1 LHSTGTN
8 YRTCI
13 LLNEAAMSRGQSG
26 PPCLRMNRIL
36 IVASF
41 CITPHVDSISMLP
54 PTPAA
59 ASAGGL
65 VLHWAA
71 ALLQQGAHASKY
83 VLLDAGRRNKNK
95 VVEDDTNTD
104 RKSAYPVPEN
114 MPEVIHRK
122 TAGHPYGRG
131 HPLFRRQQHLAKKQ
145 PGLQPGK
152 PVVPA
157 LSTTI
162 VCTITL
168 ISTFFLL
175 TAIFFVLQTLNRQKI
190 TERKREERC
199 WANVVGSVTFVPMLC
214 VLFLAARLQAV
225 QYSQGNP
232 ELYGLPQWWVRY
244 AMVVC
249 TCAVLWSVLVH
260 FCCEFLSDSREE
272 GDRKPAVGGCMNFCR
287 KLAMTIIYVCF
298 TTVCCGVLLMEPPPE
313 LLARAQVGE
322 SWNHVSPG
330 VACTVFLTVIYFA
343 VYLSFICI
351 RLANEYGLL
360 GQRLRF
366 SRAQEYLK
374 STSTTV
380 AVFAPMLCALFLGTR
395 IRLLQL
401 DPLHGNPGKWVQMTY
416 YGCSACF
423 VLHTLLAVLSTYV
436 DLREQQVDASGALMA
451 RPPHERGSKPV
462 SRVLEALKLVLMGLI
477 ATGVLLII
485 NQFFLAPLFQE
496 AGRPLAPSLQCIALL
511 TFMYFAV
518 NLAHAIVAAVQ
529 RTSGGPP
536 QHAQGA
542 DLEFLPVVEVYLR
555 AAKDAVEF
563 CPRFCILFI
572 ATLMRAFQLTNGR
585 GAPQAWC
592 QASQVVATG
601 SIIAL
606 AFVRVDV
613 LLSKL
618 TAVCVNLQ
626 CLVLCLSCTAGI
638 INVAALLVMTPE
650 SACGPG
656 SVVAVAN

>member
-1 LHSTGTN
+1 
-8 YRTCI
+8 
-13 LLNEAAMSRGQSG
+13 
-26 PPCLRMNRIL
+26 
-36 IVASF
+36 
-41 CITPHVDSISMLP
+41 MLP

-59 ASAGGL
+59 ASDGGF

-71 ALLQQGAHASKY
+71 RLLQHSVHASNY
-83 VLLDAGRRNKNK
+83 VLLDAGRRNKHK
-95 VVEDDTNTD
+95 FVENDNDTD
-104 RKSAYPVPEN
+104 RKGAYPVPEN
-114 MPEVIHRK
+114 MPEVSHRK

-131 HPLFRRQQHLAKKQ
+131 HPLFRKQQQWTKQQ
-145 PGLQPGK
+145 PGLQRGEPF
-152 PVVPA
+152 VPPI
-157 LSTTI
+157 STTM
-162 VCTITL
+162 VCTIIL

-232 ELYGLPQWWVRY
+232 ELYGLPQWWVRL
-244 AMVVC
+244 AMVIC

-260 FCCEFLSDSREE
+260 FCSEFSGDAREE
-272 GDRKPAVGGCMNFCR
+272 GGRKPAMGGCMNFCR
-287 KLAMTIIYVCF
+287 KLAMTVIYACF
-298 TTVCCGVLLMEPPPE
+298 TTVCCGVLLMKPPPE
-313 LLARAQVGE
+313 LAARAQPGE

-330 VACTVFLTVIYFA
+330 VACTVFLTVVYFA
-343 VYLSFICI
+343 VYLSFICV

-380 AVFAPMLCALFLGTR
+380 AVFAPMLCALFIATR
-395 IRLLQL
+395 LRLLQL
-401 DPLHGNPGKWVQMTY
+401 DPLHGHPEKWVRMTY
-416 YGCSACF
+416 YGCSVCF
-423 VLHTLLAVLSTYV
+423 VLHTFLAMLSTYV
-436 DLREQQVDASGALMA
+436 DLREQQVDGTGAPVA
-451 RPPHERGSKPV
+451 RPQHERGSRPV
-462 SRVLEALKLVLMGLI
+462 VRAVECLKVVLMGLI

-485 NQFFLAPLFQE
+485 NQFFVAPLFQE
-496 AGRPLAPSLQCIALL
+496 TGRPLAPSLQCIALL
-511 TFMYFAV
+511 TTMYFAV

-529 RTSGGPP
+529 RASGSPP
-536 QHAQGA
+536 QRSAGSE
-542 DLEFLPVVEVYLR
+542 LELLPVVEVYLR

-572 ATLMRAFQLTNGR
+572 ATLMRAFQLTHGR
-585 GAPQAWC
+585 GAPQTWC
-592 QASQVVATG
+592 QASQVAATG
-601 SIIAL
+601 AIVVL

-618 TAVCVNLQ
+618 TNVCVNLQ

-638 INVAALLVMTPE
+638 ANVVALLVMTTE
-650 SACGPG
+650 TACGPG
-656 SVVAVAN
+656 SVVAMAS